1 MIKEA
6 IKNDFDIFYN
16 MKLAQ
21 TNSETEHRV
30 YVVFVVFWCISLMKG
45 AAVKLQTKLFSGPSF
60 AQDLDG

>member
-21 TNSETEHRV
+21 TNIKTEHRV
-30 YVVFVVFWCISLMKG
+30 CCILVYFIDERKEQ
-45 AAVKLQTKLFSGPSF
+45 L
-60 AQDLDG
+60 